1 MGFQS
6 MAFFSTI
13 SWLPEILVDDG
24 MSEGYAGTLSGIT
37 QLVQMVPAFA
47 MPVLAARRTTQL
59 DLLLVIVGTA
69 LIGLLGVL
77 LAPDLALLWMVPL
90 GIGQGGALGLALMLP
105 VLRGRD
111 PGQVAGMTA
120 MAMGVG
126 YLIAAGGPALVG
138 AVHDVS
144 GEWSWPLS
152 VLLVMTAVQFPVAL
166 HAVMK
171 GKPT

>member
-1 MGFQS
+1 
-6 MAFFSTI
+6 
-13 SWLPEILVDDG
+13 
-24 MSEGYAGTLSGIT
+24 
-37 QLVQMVPAFA
+37 
-47 MPVLAARRTTQL
+47 
-59 DLLLVIVGTA
+59 
-69 LIGLLGVL
+69 
-77 LAPDLALLWMVPL
+77 
-90 GIGQGGALGLALMLP
+90 
-105 VLRGRD
+105 
-111 PGQVAGMTA
+111 
-120 MAMGVG
+120 MGVG